1 MKILMVNKFFYP
13 FGGTESYVFSLSRML
28 MNKGHQVVPFGMK
41 HEDNIEEFNF
51 EYFVENIDYNTK
63 SFANKIQYAAK
74 ILYSFEAK
82 KKIRNLIEK
91 SKPDIAHLHNIYH
104 QLSPSILG
112 ELKEHS
118 IPTVMTAHDLKLLC
132 PNYKMYREGNI
143 CEKCQYQR
151 FYHAISGRCIK
162 DSLTSSALGT
172 LEMYLHRFLGLYSS
186 LDKIILPSHF
196 YKMKFIKFGFPA
208 DKLIHVPNFVDHK
221 KYFFS
226 CAEKRYFIYLGRL
239 AQEKG
244 LETLITAMEKV
255 KDYDL
260 YIIGDGAIKNE
271 LEIKVAKSSDS
282 NIRFLGFQ
290 SGSKLLTLI
299 SEAMFMVTPSEW
311 YENCPISVLEV
322 LSMGKP
328 VIAANVGG
336 LPELVEDKVNGLIF
350 KMGDAED
357 LSEKILYLLNNP
369 EERRKMGKK
378 AREKIEQCYN
388 PALHYERIVALYQSL
403 LESKR

>member
-13 FGGTESYVFSLSRML
+13 FGGTESYVFNLSRML

-41 HEDNIEEFNF
+41 HEDNIEEFKF

-112 ELKEHS
+112 ELKKRS

-143 CEKCQYQR
+143 CEKCQYRR
-151 FYHAISGRCIK
+151 FYHAILGKCIK
-162 DSLTSSALGT
+162 DSFTSSALGT
-172 LEMYLHRFLGLYSS
+172 LEMYLHRFLGLYNS

-196 YKMKFIKFGFPA
+196 YKMKFIEFGFPA
-208 DKLIHVPNFVDHK
+208 DKLTHIPNFVNHK
-221 KYFFS
+221 KYHFS
-226 CAEKRYFIYLGRL
+226 NVEKNYFIYLGRL

-260 YIIGDGAIKNE
+260 YIIGDGPIKSE
-271 LEIKVAKSSDS
+271 LETKVAKSGNS
-282 NIRFLGFQ
+282 NINFLGFQ
-290 SGSKLLTLI
+290 SGRKLLTLI

-322 LSMGKP
+322 LSTGKP

-350 KMGDAED
+350 AMGDAED

-369 EERRKMGKK
+369 NERKKMGIK
-378 AREKIEQCYN
+378 AREIIEKN
-388 PALHYERIVALYQSL
+388 HTSELHYERIIPLYQSL
-403 LESKR
+403 IESKK

>member
-1 MKILMVNKFFYP
+1 MNILMVNKFFYP
-13 FGGTESYVFSLSRML
+13 LGGTESYVFSLSKML
-28 MNKGHQVVPFGMK
+28 MDKGHQVIPFGMK
-41 HEDNIEEFNF
+41 HKDNIEEFNF
-51 EYFVENIDYNTK
+51 NYFVENIDYDTENFVK
-63 SFANKIQYAAK
+63 KIHYAAK
-74 ILYSFEAK
+74 SLYSFEAR
-82 KKIRNLIEK
+82 KKIRILIEK

-132 PNYKMYREGNI
+132 PNYKMYRKGNI

-162 DSLTSSALGT
+162 DSLTSSILGS
-172 LEMYLHRFLGLYSS
+172 LEIYVHKFFGLYNS
-186 LDKIILPSHF
+186 LDKIILPSYF
-196 YKMKFIKFGFPA
+196 YKMKFIEFGFPP
-208 DKLIHVPNFVDHK
+208 DKLIHIPNFINHK
-221 KYFFS
+221 KYLFS
-226 CAEKRYFIYLGRL
+226 NVEKNYFIYLGRL

-260 YIIGDGAIKNE
+260 YIIGDGPLKKE
-271 LEIKVAKSSDS
+271 LETKVAKSGNS
-282 NIRFLGFQ
+282 NISFLGFQ
-290 SGSKLLTLI
+290 SGRKLLTLI

-322 LSMGKP
+322 LSIGKP

-350 KMGDAED
+350 EMGNAED

-369 EERRKMGKK
+369 EERRKMGIK
-378 AREKIEQCYN
+378 AREIIEKN
-388 PALHYERIVALYQSL
+388 HTSELHYERIIALYQSL
-403 LESKR
+403 IESKK

>member
-13 FGGTESYVFSLSRML
+13 LGGTESYVFSLSKIL
-28 MNKGHQVVPFGMK
+28 MDEGHQVIPFGMK
-41 HEDNIEEFNF
+41 HKDNIEEFNF
-51 EYFVENIDYNTK
+51 DYFVENIDYDTENFVK
-63 SFANKIQYAAK
+63 KIHYAAK
-74 ILYSFEAK
+74 SLYSFEAK
-82 KKIRNLIEK
+82 KKIRILIEK

-118 IPTVMTAHDLKLLC
+118 IPTGMTAHDLKLLC

-172 LEMYLHRFLGLYSS
+172 LEMYLHKFLGLYSS

-196 YKMKFIKFGFPA
+196 YKMKFIEFGFPA
-208 DKLIHVPNFVDHK
+208 DKLTHIPNFVNHK
-221 KYFFS
+221 EYLFS
-226 CAEKRYFIYLGRL
+226 NVEKNYFIYLGRL

-260 YIIGDGAIKNE
+260 YIIGDGPLKNE
-271 LEIKVAKSSDS
+271 LEIKVAKSGNS

-290 SGSKLLTLI
+290 SGRKLLTLI

-350 KMGDAED
+350 EMGDAED

-369 EERRKMGKK
+369 NARKKMGIK
-378 AREKIEQCYN
+378 AREIIEKN
-388 PALHYERIVALYQSL
+388 HTPELHYERIIALYQSL